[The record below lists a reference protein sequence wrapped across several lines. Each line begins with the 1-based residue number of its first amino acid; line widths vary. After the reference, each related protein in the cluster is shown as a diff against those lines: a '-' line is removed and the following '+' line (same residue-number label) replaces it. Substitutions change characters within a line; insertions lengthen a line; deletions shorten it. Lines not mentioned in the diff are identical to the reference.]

1 MEEWYAHRQSKSIK
15 TVKFRDYEI
24 MYIKKGYHENFEPKN
39 GKMPVDLEREQVK
52 VIKGGEKIK
61 IRKKSKLAIID
72 AINQDNIDKLNDI
85 VKTLENK

>member
-1 MEEWYAHRQSKSIK
+1 MEEWYTHRQSKSVK

-24 MYIKKGYHENFEPKN
+24 VYIKKGYYENFEPKN

-52 VIKGGEKIK
+52 VIKSGEKIK

-85 VKTLENK
+85 VKTL